1 MLTAMRGLD
10 SRRRSKRATE
20 PVVALMLVALS
31 AVGALAL
38 TLPAQITG
46 TGDAGPGAAAEQPSR
61 PARQE
66 TAAKAAEAVPEWRE
80 QNFAN
85 VAIVDARTVAAG
97 DLRITLA
104 GLALPRADEICPTI
118 DGRAEAC
125 TSRGVTQ
132 LELLTRWRKVSC
144 RYRETAP
151 GEAVGSCRVGESD
164 LAERM
169 LRTRTVHRDGEG

>member
-1 MLTAMRGLD
+1 M
-10 SRRRSKRATE
+10 E
-20 PVVALMLVALS
+20 PVVALVLVAVS

-38 TLPAQITG
+38 TLSPKATG
-46 TGDAGPGAAAEQPSR
+46 IDDGRALAPVEQPV
-61 PARQE
+61 PVAAQD
-66 TAAKAAEAVPEWRE
+66 TASKAAEAMPEWRE

-85 VAIVDARTVAAG
+85 VAIVDARTLAAG

-125 TSRGVTQ
+125 TSRGATQ

-169 LRTRTVHRDGEG
+169 LRTRTVRRDGEG

>member
-1 MLTAMRGLD
+1 M
-10 SRRRSKRATE
+10 E
-20 PVVALMLVALS
+20 PLVALALVAVS

-38 TLPAQITG
+38 TLPPATTGAEDAQ
-46 TGDAGPGAAAEQPSR
+46 APAAVAPRSRAAA
-61 PARQE
+61 PAPLI
-66 TAAKAAEAVPEWRE
+66 KAAEAVPEWRE

-85 VAIVDARTVAAG
+85 LTILDARTVAAG

-104 GLALPRADEICPTI
+104 GLALPRADEICPTVE
-118 DGRAEAC
+118 GRAEPCA
-125 TSRGVTQ
+125 SRGATQ

-151 GEAVGSCRVGESD
+151 AEAVGSCRVGEAD

-169 LRTRTVHRDGEG
+169 LRTRTVRRDAEG